1 MSDPIFDLDNWKP
14 MFKISKDMAVDSDG
28 NFSML
33 MGENMAM
40 DMDSGEMHFT
50 TSWGLDNDSD
60 DDI

>member
-28 NFSML
+28 NFSIL

-50 TSWGLDNDSD
+50 TSWGLDNDFD